1 MKIKQVEE
9 LVGITRKNIRFYEE
23 QGLLQVERAEN
34 GYREYGLKDVNRLLE
49 IRLLRKLSIP
59 IEDMRQMFD
68 GKKRLRDCLEY
79 QLEELEREKKNL
91 AQVQNFCQ
99 EMLDQGTSLEHLDA
113 EACLERME
121 QLEKEGT
128 SFMDIKRTDIHK
140 KKILGA
146 VLGGGIMI
154 VIMIFTIAILLW
166 ANSEEPLPIGWLLF
180 MVAIPVAIG
189 IGVVV
194 ALVKRVKEIEGGEE
208 DEASKY

>member
-34 GYREYGLKDVNRLLE
+34 GYREYGLKDVDRLLE

-68 GKKRLRDCLEY
+68 GKKSLRDCLEY
-79 QLEELEREKKNL
+79 QLEELERKKKNL
-91 AQVQNFCQ
+91 TQVQNFCQ
-99 EMLDQGTSLEHLDA
+99 EMLDQGTSL
-113 EACLERME
+113 E

>member
-1 MKIKQVEE
+1 
-9 LVGITRKNIRFYEE
+9 
-23 QGLLQVERAEN
+23 
-34 GYREYGLKDVNRLLE
+34 
-49 IRLLRKLSIP
+49 
-59 IEDMRQMFD
+59 
-68 GKKRLRDCLEY
+68 
-79 QLEELEREKKNL
+79 
-91 AQVQNFCQ
+91 
-99 EMLDQGTSLEHLDA
+99 
-113 EACLERME
+113 
-121 QLEKEGT
+121 
-128 SFMDIKRTDIHK
+128 MDIKRTDIHK

-166 ANSEEPLPIGWLLF
+166 ANSEDPIPIGWLLF